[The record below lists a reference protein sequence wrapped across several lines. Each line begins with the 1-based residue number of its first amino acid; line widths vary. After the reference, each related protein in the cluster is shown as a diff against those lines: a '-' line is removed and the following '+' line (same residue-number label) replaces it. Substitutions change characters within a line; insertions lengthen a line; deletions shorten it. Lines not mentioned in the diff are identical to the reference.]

1 METIDTLLEKIYNNK
16 ISECTFLGG
25 LQTYKEPNDLEK
37 DIIINIKKLKKQY
50 PNSIFIC
57 QKNNKLK
64 NTYDLTVIHPDD
76 KLEFSAVYTRRIFNV
91 KYTLEE
97 KYKTFINI
105 WTTNI
110 KRKSINYDFYFIY

>member
-1 METIDTLLEKIYNNK
+1 METIETLLEKIYNNE
-16 ISECTFLGG
+16 ISKCTFLGG
-25 LQTYKEPNDLEK
+25 VQPYKEPNELEK
-37 DIIINIKKLKKQY
+37 DIITNIKKLKKQY

-57 QKNNKLK
+57 QKDNKLK
-64 NTYDLTVIHPDD
+64 NTYDLNVIHPDN
-76 KLEFSAVYTRRIFNV
+76 KLEFSAVYTRRIFNI

-110 KRKSINYDFYFIY
+110 KRESIIYDFYFIY